1 MYDLQSFIIQ
11 EKKKS
16 KRDFNLWEQ
25 KMCFQYPEN
34 GY

>member
-1 MYDLQSFIIQ
+1 MYDPQSFIIQ

-16 KRDFNLWEQ
+16 KRDFNLWVQ